1 MESIND
7 ENSPNVEYNSE
18 NVNELIIHYV
28 RSLPQLWDLKNKEY
42 RDNVLKKKLWCQV
55 AQELN
60 VTDEFV
66 KNRWRQLRDRY
77 LKEKKKSVT
86 KSGQAAHHFFPW
98 PLMAS
103 LSFLSD
109 VVEPRKTV
117 TNCQSF
123 VIERP
128 SSIDT
133 SSSAP
138 LETFETEGYMQ
149 NDTEEFQVD
158 YMQDTNT
165 RQAGQTQFCPPR
177 PLSILSCRN
186 SASPRP
192 NSALSRPNS
201 ALSRPN
207 SISPSPNSASPRS
220 NSASPRPNSASPRP
234 NSASPRPNSASP
246 CPYSVSLNSALTRP
260 PRAQSR
266 PPSMSPHSESY
277 SDSHSQQNQTQPAKR
292 GKRQLTETRT
302 DAVDQAILNFVEK
315 RTSTDTMNS
324 DDLFYLSISRDSQHL
339 NVNAKLRL
347 KTLVLQAL
355 SQVVAE
361 EQNIT

>member
-86 KSGQAAHHFFPW
+86 KSGQAAHHYFPW

-123 VIERP
+123 VIKRP

-133 SSSAP
+133 SSPVP

-149 NDTEEFQVD
+149 NDTEEEFQVD
-158 YMQDTNT
+158 NMQDTNT

-201 ALSRPN
+201 V
-207 SISPSPNSASPRS
+207 SPS
-220 NSASPRPNSASPRP
+220 PNSASPRP

-246 CPYSVSLNSALTRP
+246 CPYSVSLNSALPRP

-315 RTSTDTMNS
+315 RTSTDTINS
-324 DDLFYLSISRDSQHL
+324 DDLFYLSISRDLQHL

>member
-28 RSLPQLWDLKNKEY
+28 RSLPQLWDFKNKEY
-42 RDNVLKKKLWCQV
+42 RDNVVKKKLWCQV

-77 LKEKKKSVT
+77 IKEKKKSVT

-109 VVEPRKTV
+109 VVEPR
-117 TNCQSF
+117 NF

-149 NDTEEFQVD
+149 NDTEEEFQVD
-158 YMQDTNT
+158 NMQDTNT

-201 ALSRPN
+201 V
-207 SISPSPNSASPRS
+207 SPSPNSASPRS

-234 NSASPRPNSASP
+234 NSASP
-246 CPYSVSLNSALTRP
+246 CPYSVSLNSALPRP